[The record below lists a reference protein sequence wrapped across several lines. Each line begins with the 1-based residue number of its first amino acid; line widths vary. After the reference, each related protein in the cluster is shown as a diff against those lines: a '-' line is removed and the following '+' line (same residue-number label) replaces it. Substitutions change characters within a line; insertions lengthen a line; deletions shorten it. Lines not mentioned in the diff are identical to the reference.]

1 MTEVSLVQP
10 VAPVSSNIHRLRNA
24 TKFGQAPLP
33 GKSLDPDE
41 LYRALE
47 GFKLDDQ
54 SKGHQGFTGKDK
66 PSPLPAP
73 GYRHVPQFAASD
85 FMSTATAELPENV
98 TIHPLSL
105 SAMEATILTPER
117 RASVAPDRR
126 ASILPDRRASI
137 MPDRRGSVI
146 SDRRGSVMPDRQIS
160 SMTDRRSST
169 VLGLSALP
177 GRRLSTAQSVEE
189 RNHETHTTQPV
200 AERNN
205 FQLTR
210 AQAAA
215 QAAQVEK
222 VRNINHF
229 QQRDFGKLWVPKKQS
244 EHKANRRSMG
254 PGPVDSW
261 KPLDFGIE
269 SQSPRRHT
277 IYQSNDQH
285 GWTQKDEDA
294 GQRRGSLMDKIL
306 LGAHRTNKKIS
317 RGDNIGKAEDVK
329 VAENQQPSQRKS
341 SIFSTSFFH
350 R

>member
-1 MTEVSLVQP
+1 MSLIQP

-24 TKFGQAPLP
+24 TKIDQVPVP
-33 GKSLDPDE
+33 WRSLDPDK

-47 GFKLDDQ
+47 ASKLDDK
-54 SKGHQGFTGKDK
+54 SKGLQGFTGKDK
-66 PSPLPAP
+66 PSPVPDQ

-137 MPDRRGSVI
+137 MPDRRGSVMP
-146 SDRRGSVMPDRQIS
+146 DRRGSVVPDRQS
-160 SMTDRRSST
+160 SVMADRRSST
-169 VLGLSALP
+169 VLGPAALP
-177 GRRLSTAQSVEE
+177 GRRLSTAQSAEDWNRE
-189 RNHETHTTQPV
+189 LQTTQ
-200 AERNN
+200 AAAGRNN

-215 QAAQVEK
+215 QAAQAEK
-222 VRNINHF
+222 VRNVNHF
-229 QQRDFGKLWVPKKQS
+229 QQRDFGTSWLPTKHS
-244 EHKANRRSMG
+244 EHKANRRSVG
-254 PGPVDSW
+254 PGPLDGW
-261 KPLDFGIE
+261 KPMDFGIE

-285 GWTQKDEDA
+285 DWTQKDEES
-294 GQRRGSLMDKIL
+294 GPRRGSVMDKFWP
-306 LGAHRTNKKIS
+306 GARRAKKKMPQDDS
-317 RGDNIGKAEDVK
+317 TERAENVK
-329 VAENQQPSQRKS
+329 TAENQQIFQRKP